1 MKNYRK
7 CAVIGVGNVGA
18 TVAYTLCGTGMFSE
32 IVLIDTD
39 TERAAGEAADIS
51 DGLPFLS
58 PVKVYAGNYDDI
70 SDASIV
76 IITAGANQ
84 RENETRLDLLSKN
97 IRIFDAVIANLKA
110 VRSDAMYI
118 VVTNPV
124 DILTYYMQLNMDIP
138 AWRIIGSGTVLD
150 TARLKELIGRYLVVD
165 SRNVHSFIIGEHGD
179 SEVAVWSSANVS
191 GINLDDFCRMQ
202 KRRFSMDKLNEMF
215 CSVRDG
221 AYSIIRQKGATYYGI
236 AQAVRRIVSS
246 IVRDEN
252 SVLTVS
258 TFISGHYGIEDVC
271 LGVPSIVGRSG
282 VKKVLDIPLSES
294 ELSQLQSSADVIKNE
309 LERCSMTYV

>member
-32 IVLIDTD
+32 IVLIDTN

-202 KRRFSMDKLNEMF
+202 KRRYSMDKLNEMF